1 MSKPVADSS
10 AASGRRIALI
20 TGASRGIGAATAIL
34 AATRGYDLFLTY
46 NRAREQADAVAEEAR
61 RAGARVVLH
70 QAEMA
75 DGKAVDSIFA
85 AFDQAF
91 GRLDAVVNN
100 AGITGPLKP
109 LLQLERAELE
119 QVLDVNVVACFMV
132 AREAVRRMSTAAGG
146 RGGAIVNVSS
156 RAAQL
161 GGANEW
167 VHYAASK
174 GAIDTFTIGLAREAG
189 ALGVRVNAVS
199 PGLIETEIH
208 AAAGAPDRLQK
219 LMGGVPL
226 GRSGTAEEVAESILW
241 LLSDAS
247 SYVSGTNIL
256 VSGGR

>member
-1 MSKPVADSS
+1 MNTPAADLRT
-10 AASGRRIALI
+10 ASERRVALI
-20 TGASRGIGAATAIL
+20 TGASRGIGAATAGL

-46 NRAREQADAVAEEAR
+46 NHARKQAEAVAELAR

-75 DGKAVDSIFA
+75 DGQAVERIFS

-109 LLQLERAELE
+109 LLKLERAELE
-119 QVLDVNVVACFMV
+119 QVFDVNVVACFIV
-132 AREAVRRMSTAAGG
+132 AREAVRRMSTANGG
-146 RGGAIVNVSS
+146 KGGAIVNVSS

-174 GAIDTFTIGLAREAG
+174 GAIDTFTVGLAREAG

-219 LMGGVPL
+219 LMSGVPL
-226 GRSGTAEEVAESILW
+226 GRSGTAEEVAESVLW
-241 LLSDAS
+241 LLSEAA